1 MDRRDSLLDESDAP
15 LLGGLVEI
23 RYDSQA
29 DVMIFILREKPPVD
43 SLEEP
48 GGVIISYGEDHEP
61 VSVEFLQ
68 ASKREL
74 LNLKQTS
81 IPLSVV

>member
-1 MDRRDSLLDESDAP
+1 MK
-15 LLGGLVEI
+15 I

-29 DVMIFILREKPPVD
+29 DVMIVVLSDKPPVD

-48 GGVIISYGEDHEP
+48 GGVIISYSEDREP

-68 ASKREL
+68 ASRRDL
-74 LNLKQTS
+74 LDIQQTS

>member
-1 MDRRDSLLDESDAP
+1 MK
-15 LLGGLVEI
+15 I

-29 DVMIFILREKPPVD
+29 DVMIFILSDKPPVD
-43 SLEEP
+43 SLEEH
-48 GGVIISYGEDHEP
+48 GGVIISYGEDREL

-68 ASKREL
+68 ASRREL
-74 LNLKQTS
+74 LDIQQTS